1 MGKSTI
7 NHIMFNSYVSSPEG
21 KRSWVVCVSENGI
34 WKTPAYHVTTEHDD
48 KPLDSGDSLFSAQS
62 QVVAVGC

>member
-1 MGKSTI
+1 MLVHRRVKD
-7 NHIMFNSYVSSPEG
+7 PE
-21 KRSWVVCVSENGI
+21 WCVSENGI